1 MSPILGIWASAQQAS
16 KIVGDFESIATVTV
30 GSGGATSISFTS
42 IPSTYKHLQL
52 RAFIDSNSSDGY
64 MSLRFNGD
72 TTSSNYR
79 YHYLQGNGSSASA
92 GTGANN
98 AYFPSTAG
106 PDGGGAIMDILDY
119 QNTNKYKTIRILN
132 GWDSNGSGIISFTS
146 NLWMSTNAINEIT
159 LTNTGMNP
167 QQYSHF
173 ALYGV
178 KG

>member
-1 MSPILGIWASAQQAS
+1 MSPILGIWASAQQGQFLTAF
-16 KIVGDFESIATVTV
+16 DSIATVTV

-52 RAFIDSNSSDGY
+52 RAFIDSNASDGY

-92 GTGANN
+92 GSGASA

-106 PDGGGAIMDILDY
+106 TDGGVAIMDILDY

-132 GWDSNGSGIISFTS
+132 GWDSNGSGIISFAS